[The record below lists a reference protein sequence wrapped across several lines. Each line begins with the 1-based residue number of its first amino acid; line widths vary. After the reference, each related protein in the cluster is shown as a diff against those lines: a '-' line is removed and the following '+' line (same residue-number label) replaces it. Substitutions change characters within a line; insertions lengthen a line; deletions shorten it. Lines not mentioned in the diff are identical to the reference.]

1 MKFPIHRHVA
11 VPGDG
16 QLVEMVSVRD
26 LVVCVINLQGK

>member
-16 QLVEMVSVRD
+16 QRVGMVSVRD
-26 LVVCVINLQGK
+26 LGVCLINLQGK